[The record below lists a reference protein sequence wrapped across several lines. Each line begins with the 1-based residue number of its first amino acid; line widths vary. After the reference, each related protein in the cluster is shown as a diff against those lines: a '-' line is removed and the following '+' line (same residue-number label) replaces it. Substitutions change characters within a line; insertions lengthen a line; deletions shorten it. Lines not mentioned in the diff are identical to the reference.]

1 MDIDR
6 MSKVSLGTGNKI
18 IRCILTEKLPLC
30 LIGFLIDNLDH
41 LLIFP
46 IL

>member
-18 IRCILTEKLPLC
+18 IRCIYTKALFDDTEKLTLTIMFDW
-30 LIGFLIDNLDH
+30 LFN
-41 LLIFP
+41 
-46 IL
+46 